1 MAHALLGPS
10 KAHRWI
16 RCPGSLALEAPIPD
30 VSSPHAEEGTRA
42 HELAA
47 AVLEGKPAYTADED
61 MLSYVQ
67 SYVDYVRREAE
78 GHQLLVEQR
87 VDFSDAIGVSES
99 FGTSDAVV
107 LAGDTIKVIDLKY
120 GMGVRV
126 DAEENEQLQLYALGA
141 LEVFGLVGDFK
152 TVKMVIVQPR
162 LDHISEWE
170 ISVRALRSFAKQAKR
185 QAQLALKVMERV
197 ITTAD
202 LAPGEKQ
209 CRFCKAKAICPALFD
224 LVQAE
229 VGADFENLDADEI
242 KTSPMGM
249 GNNSLGHA
257 LAAVPLIEDWCKAVR
272 ARAEGELLAGRPVP
286 GFKLVQGRNGQR
298 RWSDEAQVAEI
309 LERHLGKA
317 AFETS
322 LISPAVAEKKLKAS
336 KDAWA
341 QAHQLITQKS
351 GGPSVAPESDKRPAW
366 SPADDFDVI
375 TEEN

>member
-152 TVKMVIVQPR
+152 TVKMAIVQPR

-185 QAQLALKVMERV
+185 QAQLALKVMKNGV
-197 ITTAD
+197 TTAD

-209 CRFCKAKAICPALFD
+209 CRFCKAKATCPALFD

-298 RWSDEAQVAEI
+298 RWNDEAQVSEI

-341 QAHQLITQKS
+341 QARQLITQKS
-351 GGPSVAPESDKRPAW
+351 GGPSVAPESDKRPAL